1 MSKTY
6 DENVRKAIALANGVR
21 NNIDDAKKHG
31 ITIEQLDQLTAIA
44 NETAEKSTE
53 VDNLRKIVAE
63 KSSVAHQSLETL
75 TSAMKDIKKV
85 IKTNYEQPQWLK
97 FGIEDKR

>member
-6 DENVRKAIALANGVR
+6 DENVRKAIALANGVKS
-21 NNIDDAKKHG
+21 NIDDAKKYG
-31 ITIEQLDQLTAIA
+31 ITIEQLDQLIAIA

-53 VDNLRKIVAE
+53 AENLRKIVAE
-63 KSSVAHQSLETL
+63 KSSSAHQSLENL
-75 TSAMKDIKKV
+75 TSAMRDIKNV